1 MQAFAKKHKFKPVTL
16 FNAQSGNLFP
26 ITMRAL
32 SILGSTGSIGLSTL
46 DVVRQH
52 RERFRVVGLAEGHD
66 VKALAE
72 QVREF
77 GPEIVSVRNEESA
90 AELKEILGA
99 DAPEICHGIEGAGT
113 VAEAEGAD
121 MVVSAIVGAAG
132 LTPTVRAIKAGKDIA
147 LANKETLVVAGRL
160 VSDLVKKHEVQLL
173 PVDSEHSAIFQSLA
187 GHRAED
193 VERIILTASG
203 GPFRNASYA
212 DMQKAGPEQALKHP
226 QWSMGAKITIDSASM
241 MNKGLEVIEAHWLF
255 DIPAEKIG
263 VVVHP
268 QSIIH
273 SMVEYVDGCVIAQL
287 GSPDMRAPI
296 AYALSWPERCESG
309 IRKLDLATIGTL
321 TFEEPDMERFPAL
334 RLAFDA
340 LKAGQTYPAVLNA
353 ANEVAVAAFLE
364 KRIGFTAIAETVD
377 KTMQAHEAYT
387 PVELDEYINAD
398 RWARQAAQA
407 IIG

>member
-1 MQAFAKKHKFKPVTL
+1 
-16 FNAQSGNLFP
+16 
-26 ITMRAL
+26 MRAL

-52 RERFRVVGLAEGHD
+52 PDRFKVVGLAEGHD
-66 VKALAE
+66 VRLLSE
-72 QVREF
+72 QIREF
-77 GPEIVSVRNEESA
+77 NPSIVSVRNEQSA
-90 AELKEILGA
+90 AELREILGQ

-113 VAEAEGAD
+113 VAAAEGAD

-132 LTPTVRAIKAGKDIA
+132 LTPTVKAIKAGKDIA
-147 LANKETLVVAGRL
+147 LANKETLVVAGQL
-160 VSDLVKKHEVQLL
+160 VSDLVKQHGVELL
-173 PVDSEHSAIFQSLA
+173 PVDSEHSAIFQSLQ
-187 GHRAED
+187 GHRPED

-203 GPFRNASYA
+203 GPFRNTSFA
-212 DMQKAGPEQALKHP
+212 DMRKAGPEQALKHP
-226 QWSMGAKITIDSASM
+226 QWTMGAKITIDSASM

-255 DIPAEKIG
+255 NMPAEKIG

-309 IRKLDLATIGTL
+309 IKKLDLATIGTL

-340 LKAGQTYPAVLNA
+340 LKAGMTYPAVLNA
-353 ANEVAVAAFLE
+353 ANEIAVAAFLE

-398 RWARQAAQA
+398 RWAREAAKA